1 MSEAIVVSNL
11 TKRFGEL
18 VAVDHISFK
27 VKRGEF
33 FGFLGPNGAGKTTT
47 IMMLT
52 GIIKPDEGTALVM
65 GYDIERESI
74 KAKQVMGIVPET
86 ANAYIDLTV
95 WQNLMFMGELY
106 GVPKEERK
114 RRGETLLR
122 ELGLYDRR
130 DFKVKGLSKGMKQ
143 RLLLCMALINEPE
156 ILFLDEP
163 TVGLDVRSARSIR
176 EILQKLN
183 EKGVTIFLTT
193 HNMEEAN
200 QLCNRIAVI
209 NHGKIA
215 AIDTPERLK
224 RVMKGLQHVEV
235 SFDKPTPLESLAKLP
250 YVNDVRKIGNSIRLY
265 TDSPC
270 DLVCYIVDYVREKKL
285 KLISLEVLNPKLED
299 VYLKLIE
306 GGKQP

>member
-1 MSEAIVVSNL
+1 
-11 TKRFGEL
+11 
-18 VAVDHISFK
+18 
-27 VKRGEF
+27 
-33 FGFLGPNGAGKTTT
+33 
-47 IMMLT
+47 
-52 GIIKPDEGTALVM
+52 
-65 GYDIERESI
+65 
-74 KAKQVMGIVPET
+74 
-86 ANAYIDLTV
+86 
-95 WQNLMFMGELY
+95 
-106 GVPKEERK
+106 
-114 RRGETLLR
+114 
-122 ELGLYDRR
+122 
-130 DFKVKGLSKGMKQ
+130 
-143 RLLLCMALINEPE
+143 MALINEPE